1 MKKILLYTISLLFLV
16 TSCDLDYFPSD
27 ALTPDQLSADPGG
40 AIYITEGNYSM
51 FKDEYEYKGLYSTG
65 NTYIRHYMMMTE
77 YPGDNVTLSGR
88 TTYPLYEAA
97 VYRTTNTLKNVSTL
111 WWLGYRILLGTN
123 SVIGNVQDGAS
134 VE

>member
-51 FKDEYEYKGLYSTG
+51 FKDEYEYKGLYSSG

-77 YPGDNVTLSGR
+77 YPGDNVTLSGNGC
-88 TTYPLYEAA
+88 LDI
-97 VYRTTNTLKNVSTL
+97 
-111 WWLGYRILLGTN
+111 GYRRRNPDHKLSSRENRYLLY
-123 SVIGNVQDGAS
+123 VQIQAS
-134 VE
+134 QETLLHSLFHR